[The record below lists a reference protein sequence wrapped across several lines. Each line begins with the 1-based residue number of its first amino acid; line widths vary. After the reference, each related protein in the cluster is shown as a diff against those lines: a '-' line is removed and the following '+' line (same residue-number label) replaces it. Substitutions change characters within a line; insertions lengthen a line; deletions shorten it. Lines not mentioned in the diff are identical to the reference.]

1 MTSRII
7 YITLTLILLHFFSCG
22 KNDVDLSQIQNLN
35 GNKISSFGHSGMG
48 IASQFPINS
57 FESIVSAVNIGV
69 DGVEIDVQ
77 LTKDS
82 VLILF
87 HDKEMEGS
95 TNLEGFVWE
104 KTWAEIQEGIYS
116 NPLFAEYRII
126 SLDQLFENLNN
137 KHDLLFSL
145 DFKLHE
151 SDHPDFYIQRHWDAL
166 IKVIDKHEMANNIFV
181 ESKRIRYLERLKS
194 LRPDWKLFY
203 LMAFEGGFEIAVEN
217 DFYGMVMP
225 RRFITK
231 EQIEEA
237 HDAGLRISLFD
248 LKTKADNLE
257 AIDLSPDFLQTD
269 KVKHL
274 VKVLN

>member
-1 MTSRII
+1 MTRIFFI
-7 YITLTLILLHFFSCG
+7 MFTLIFLHFFSCG

-57 FESIVSAVNIGV
+57 FESIMSAINIGV
-69 DGVEIDVQ
+69 DGVEIDIQ
-77 LTKDS
+77 MTKDS

-87 HDKEMEGS
+87 HDKELEAS
-95 TNLEGFVWE
+95 TNLEGFVYE

-116 NPLFAEYRII
+116 NPPFAEYRII
-126 SLDQLFENLNN
+126 SLDQLFENIEN

-145 DFKLHE
+145 DFKSHE
-151 SDHPDFYIQRHWDAL
+151 QDHPDFYIQRNWNAL
-166 IKVIDKHEMANNIFV
+166 IKIIDKHDMEDNIFV
-181 ESKRIRYLERLKS
+181 ESKRKIYLEKLKA
-194 LRPDWKLFY
+194 LRPDWKLFF
-203 LMAFEGGFEIAVEN
+203 LAGFEAGFDFAIDN
-217 DFYGMVMP
+217 DLYGMVMP
-225 RRFITK
+225 KHFINK
-231 EQIEEA
+231 EQIAEA
-237 HDAGLRISLFD
+237 HNAGLRISLFD
-248 LKTKADNLE
+248 LKTKDDNLE